1 MKVSMSSVTGFAL
14 SMLLVGCASQE
25 QVAQEVPDCTFPDSP
40 SLAAPTWVCDMPV
53 EGVEVSAVG
62 MFRKTKAG
70 PQFQKTQAT
79 AAARNMLAA
88 QMKVHVKQ
96 LVKNYSEVTGV
107 GDEETVDTVSS
118 DVSKQV
124 TAATLYGSKVYKSRA
139 NPETG
144 ALYVLVGLDQN
155 QAAAQATEALKTSY
169 KNKKAQWQKFLA
181 GKAHEDLDK
190 EFEKIANQDL

>member
-1 MKVSMSSVTGFAL
+1 MRISIKPVAGLAL
-14 SMLLVGCASQE
+14 VVLLVGCSGQE
-25 QVAQEVPDCTFPDSP
+25 KIVMDVPDCVFPDSP
-40 SLAAPTWVCDMPV
+40 TVAAPAWICDAPV
-53 EGVEVSAVG
+53 EGIAVSAVG
-62 MFRKTKAG
+62 MFRKTNAG
-70 PQFQKTQAT
+70 AQFQKTQAT

-107 GDEETVDTVSS
+107 GDDETVDTVSS

-124 TAATLYGSKVYKSRA
+124 TAATLYGSKVYKTRA
-139 NPETG
+139 NPESG
-144 ALYVLVGLDQN
+144 ALYVLVGLDPD

-181 GKAHEDLDK
+181 GKAHDELDA
-190 EFEKIANQDL
+190 EFDKIANQDL

>member
-1 MKVSMSSVTGFAL
+1 MRISIKPVAGLALVVLLAGCSSQQKIV
-14 SMLLVGCASQE
+14 MD
-25 QVAQEVPDCTFPDSP
+25 VPDCVFPDSP
-40 SLAAPTWVCDMPV
+40 TVAAPAWICDAPV
-53 EGVEVSAVG
+53 EGIEVSAVG
-62 MFRKTKAG
+62 MFRKTNAG
-70 PQFQKTQAT
+70 AQFQKTQAT

-88 QMKVHVKQ
+88 QMKIHVKQ

-107 GDEETVDTVSS
+107 GDDETVDTVSS

-124 TAATLYGSKVYKSRA
+124 TAATLYGSKVYKTRA

-144 ALYVLVGLDQN
+144 ALYVLVGLDPD

-181 GKAHEDLDK
+181 GKAHDELDA

>member
-1 MKVSMSSVTGFAL
+1 MRVSMKSMAGFAL
-14 SMLLVGCASQE
+14 SALLVGCAGQE
-25 QVAQEVPDCTFPDSP
+25 KVAQEVPDCVFPDSP
-40 SLAAPTWVCDMPV
+40 KIAAPGWICDTPV

-70 PQFQKTQAT
+70 AQFQKTQAT
-79 AAARNMLAA
+79 AAGRNMLAA

-124 TAATLYGSKVYKSRA
+124 TAATLYGSKVYKTRV

-144 ALYVLVGLDQN
+144 ALYVLVGLDPN
-155 QAAAQATEALKTSY
+155 QAATQATEALKTSY

-181 GKAHEDLDK
+181 GKAHDELDK